1 MEKRLAGSEY
11 KLLLIDDDE
20 VDVMTFQRAI
30 RKTDLKYTLA
40 VCYNAN
46 EALKALEQEV
56 FDCIF
61 LDYLLPG
68 IDGLQ
73 LLRKLRDASINT
85 PVAVMTSQGDE
96 KIAVEMIK
104 NGAFDYFT
112 KSEIS
117 VDKISKVIFSAV
129 RLYNAE
135 QQKARAERAII
146 ENNNRLNAILEST
159 RNLIY
164 AFDQSLNLI
173 SFNSSFKENVEHLL
187 RTQGLVKTDIN
198 LNDIPINENWKRT
211 LIANIERCL
220 KGEQFTVLEQV
231 SFSNNQSKEIPWYET
246 TYNPIINSAGAVTGV
261 AIYSQDVT
269 ENKKIEQDLLQ
280 ARNEAIAAAQAKS
293 EFLSNMSHEIRTPM
307 NAIIGLTELL
317 MEEKLEDAV
326 KENVRSIKYSADNL
340 LVIIND
346 ILDFSKIEAGKVTFE
361 NISFDLRLR
370 LTELRKTFEHRTR
383 EKGLD
388 LQIEVDPQ
396 LPGTIM
402 GDPYR
407 LNQILFNL
415 VGNAIKFTSEG
426 YVKVKVSLT
435 DGTNQKKWVC
445 FEVSDTGIGISQSQQ
460 SKIFDSFTQA
470 NTDTTRKYGGTG
482 LGLAITRNLV
492 QLQGGQ
498 IGVRSEL
505 GKGTNFEVKL
515 PFAEGSGTTTPTENN
530 ATTDV
535 ADLSKLCIL
544 LVEDNVMNQF
554 VARQFFRKWN
564 NDILIAN
571 HGAEAIT
578 VLRER
583 DDVDLVLMDL
593 QMPEMSGF
601 QAAEII
607 RSENSVVKNPDI
619 PIIALSADAFLET
632 RRKVIDAGMNDFVTK
647 PFKPEELYSKIIK
660 YTQKTSSAE

>member
-1 MEKRLAGSEY
+1 MNQNQATPQY

-20 VDVMTFQRAI
+20 VDVMTFQRSLK
-30 RKTDLKYTLA
+30 KTDLNYDLK
-40 VCYNAN
+40 VCYNAAETLSTIEN
-46 EALKALEQEV
+46 NTY
-56 FDCIF
+56 DCIF

-73 LLRKLRDASINT
+73 LLMRLRDMSVNT

-112 KSEIS
+112 KSDITP
-117 VDKISKVIFSAV
+117 DKISKVVITAV
-129 RLYNAE
+129 RLWDAQRQNDIAE
-135 QQKARAERAII
+135 KKII
-146 ENNNRLNAILEST
+146 ETNSRLFAILEST

-164 AFDQSLNLI
+164 AFDLNLKLI
-173 SFNSSFKENVEHLL
+173 SFNSSFKESLEHLL
-187 RTQGLVKTDIN
+187 RKNGIVRADIN
-198 LNDIPINENWKRT
+198 LNDIPLTEDRKKT
-211 LIANIERCL
+211 LITNIQKCFL
-220 KGEQFTVLEQV
+220 GEQFTVLEQV
-231 SFSNNQSKEIPWYET
+231 SFSNDYEKEIPWYET
-246 TYNPIINSAGAVTGV
+246 TFNPIINVKGEVTGV

-269 ENKKIEQDLLQ
+269 ESKKIEQDLLQ
-280 ARNEAIAAAQAKS
+280 AKNDAIAAAQAKS

-317 MEEKLEDAV
+317 LEESFEGTNLENL
-326 KENVRSIKYSADNL
+326 KSIKYSADNL

-361 NISFDLRLR
+361 NIDFDIRHR
-370 LTELRKTFEHRTR
+370 MSELRKTFEHRTK

-388 LQIEVDPQ
+388 FVIKIQDDIPAALK
-396 LPGTIM
+396 

-426 YVKVKVSLT
+426 FIKVGVKILKQTSENVLIEFNIRDS
-435 DGTNQKKWVC
+435 
-445 FEVSDTGIGISQSQQ
+445 GIGIPESQQ
-460 SKIFDSFTQA
+460 SNIFESFTQA

-482 LGLAITRNLV
+482 LGLAITKNLV
-492 QLQGGQ
+492 QLQGGT
-498 IGVRSEL
+498 ISIDSEVGV
-505 GKGTNFEVKL
+505 GTSFIVTINYATGIAQNL
-515 PFAEGSGTTTPTENN
+515 DENN
-530 ATTDV
+530 TKNAV
-535 ADLSKLCIL
+535 LSDLSSLNIL
-544 LVEDNVMNQF
+544 LVEDNIMNQF
-554 VARQFFRKWN
+554 VAKQFFKKWN
-564 NDILIAN
+564 NELIIAN

-578 VLRER
+578 ILRER
-583 DDVDLVLMDL
+583 DDMDIVLMDL

-607 RSENSVVKNPDI
+607 RASNSVVKNSGI

-632 RRKVIDAGMNDFVTK
+632 PRKVIDAGMNDYVTK
-647 PFKPEELYSKIIK
+647 PFKPEELYNKIVK
-660 YTQKTSSAE
+660 YTQTTKEA